1 MTNIK
6 QVDREAAETIDCLE
20 WLSCDNRY
28 NPQLLTIL
36 ATHREQAVEKSE
48 AKMRSIVAHST
59 GGNLQEA
66 SGGLNDICCEI
77 SRARNQVYAAGK
89 DAGRQESEQAVSELV
104 DALERIAMSADDL
117 SSEWASNAISKYRN
131 HE

>member
-36 ATHREQAVEKSE
+36 STHR
-48 AKMRSIVAHST
+48 
-59 GGNLQEA
+59 
-66 SGGLNDICCEI
+66 
-77 SRARNQVYAAGK
+77 
-89 DAGRQESEQAVSELV
+89 EQAVSELV
-104 DALERIAMSADDL
+104 DALERITIQMRAPPEVLGIARQALD
-117 SSEWASNAISKYRN
+117 KYRN